1 MMRVAVFVDAGYIFA
16 QDSFE
21 LSRGKPSRSAIEL
34 DFGAAVSALRRFVER
49 ASKLPLLRIY
59 WYEASYQGPTA
70 VQIAMAE
77 SDDVKVR
84 LGENA
89 SQNASR
95 RNADSSNLPGL
106 QFLCTPLEAEVSV
119 GIVGLI
125 KLTTSNQNISDS
137 GVLHSEKDYIR
148 KSLPDSLYSEIMHV

>member
-84 LGENA
+84 LGFLN
-89 SQNASR
+89 
-95 RNADSSNLPGL
+95 SSG
-106 QFLCTPLEAEVSV
+106 QQ
-119 GIVGLI
+119 
-125 KLTTSNQNISDS
+125 K
-137 GVLHSEKDYIR
+137 GV
-148 KSLPDSLYSEIMHV
+148 DSLIVSDMIALATAVLSQSACFYLETEICG